1 MFARTLFTVLLLS
14 LSATQWPTLA
24 TRVHEMLDQR
34 DTGEEEQVQSASAS
48 AGAQTVL
55 PMGKNGHYNG
65 TFRMNGKAVDAMV
78 DTGASMIAINVSTA
92 RRLGF
97 PPSSLNFKHSADT
110 ANGRIKAAHVVLD
123 RVEIG
128 SVRVRDV
135 DAFVLEDAALS
146 STLVGMSFL
155 NKLKSYSADK
165 RSLRLVQ

>member
-1 MFARTLFTVLLLS
+1 MFARTLFTVLLLT

-24 TRVHEMLDQR
+24 TRVHDMLDKGDVGVDERGQL
-34 DTGEEEQVQSASAS
+34 ASAS
-48 AGAQTVL
+48 AGGQTVL
-55 PMGKNGHYNG
+55 AMGKNGHYNG

-78 DTGASMIAINVSTA
+78 DTGASLIAINVSTA

-97 PPSSLNFKHSADT
+97 PPSSLDFKHSAET
-110 ANGRIKAAHVVLD
+110 ANGRIKAAHVVLE

-155 NKLKSYSADK
+155 SKLKSYTADK

>member
-24 TRVHEMLDQR
+24 TRVHDMLDQR
-34 DTGEEEQVQSASAS
+34 DAGVGEQAQSASAP
-48 AGAQTVL
+48 AGGQTVL
-55 PMGKNGHYNG
+55 TMGKNGHYNG

-78 DTGASMIAINVSTA
+78 DTGASLIAINVSTA

-97 PPSSLNFKHSADT
+97 PPSSLDFTHSADT

-128 SVRVRDV
+128 SVRVRNV

-155 NKLKSYSADK
+155 SKLRSYTADK